1 MSEWPDHDRVRALLD
16 ELDKVQGE
24 SERIRAKIARIRRRS
39 PEFPDRQ
46 DVSHLYGDDPDSS
59 ERSPY

>member
-1 MSEWPDHDRVRALLD
+1 MSELPDHDRVRALLD

-39 PEFPDRQ
+39 PEFPDTR
-46 DVSHLYGDDPDSS
+46 DVSHLYSDDPDPSG
-59 ERSPY
+59 RSPS